1 MANKVLAIPEGY
13 HSITPYLMITGA
25 AAAIEFYKKAFGA
38 EELVRMPSPG
48 GLVGHAEIRIG
59 NSMVMLAD
67 ECDEAANKSPQTLG
81 GTPVTLLIYVENIDA
96 VFQRAVAAGAKVVR
110 EPADM
115 FYGDRSAGV
124 TDPFGHSWYI
134 HTHIED
140 VSPEEM
146 GKRLAAMHKT

>member
-1 MANKVLAIPEGY
+1 MTAQVQAIPEGY
-13 HSITPYLMITGA
+13 HSVTPYMVMNGA
-25 AAAIEFYKKAFGA
+25 AAAIDFYKQAFGA
-38 EELVRMPSPG
+38 VEMCRMPAPG

-67 ECDEAANKSPQTLG
+67 DCAEATQSSPTALG
-81 GTPVTLLIYVENIDA
+81 GTTVSLLIYVPDVDA
-96 VFQRAVAAGAKVVR
+96 VFARSVAAGAKVVR
-110 EPADM
+110 EPANQ

-124 TDPFGHSWYI
+124 LDPFGHSWYI

-146 GKRLAAMHKT
+146 EKRMAAMHG

>member
-1 MANKVLAIPEGY
+1 MAAVQAIPEGY
-13 HSITPYLMITGA
+13 HSITPYLSIKGA
-25 AAAIEFYKKAFGA
+25 AAAIEFYKQAFGA
-38 EELVRMPSPG
+38 VELVRMPAPG

-67 ECDEAANKSPQTLG
+67 ECAEAANQSPQSLG
-81 GTPVTLLIYVENIDA
+81 GTPVSLLIYVGDTDA
-96 VFQRAVAAGAKVVR
+96 VFRNAVTAGAKVVR
-110 EPADM
+110 EPENM

-124 TDPFGHSWYI
+124 IDPFGHSWFI

-146 GKRLAAMHKT
+146 EKRLAAMHQ